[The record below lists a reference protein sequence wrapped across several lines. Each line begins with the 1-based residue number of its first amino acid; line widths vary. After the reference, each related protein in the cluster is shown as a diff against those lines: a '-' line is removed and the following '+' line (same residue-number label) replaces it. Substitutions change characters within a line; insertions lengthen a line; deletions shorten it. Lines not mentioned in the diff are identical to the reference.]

1 MMMSRTRSGGQFVSV
16 RKTKNVGNAR
26 GGKGGATLTIESL
39 LNGTNGSRKVAAA
52 AAAEAG
58 H

>member
-1 MMMSRTRSGGQFVSV
+1 MSRTRSGGQFVSV